1 MGALVQKKFP
11 ITRIHKDF
19 LEDCKKWGFSDQ
31 SSMLRAALS
40 RFIKDLAATERKRQM
55 EQKALELL
63 ADYTEDKELIA
74 FTDLDG
80 EDFYETG
87 RNLGH

>member
-1 MGALVQKKFP
+1 MGGFVQKKFS
-11 ITRIHKDF
+11 ISQNHKDF
-19 LEDCKKWGFSDQ
+19 LEAYRAWGFSDQ

-40 RFIKDLAATERKRQM
+40 LFIKDLEARERKRQM
-55 EQKALELL
+55 KQKALELL
-63 ADYTEDKELIA
+63 ADYTDDKELTA

>member
-1 MGALVQKKFP
+1 MGALVQKKFS
-11 ITRIHKDF
+11 ITKMHKDF
-19 LEDCKKWGFSDQ
+19 LENCKKWGFSDQ

-40 RFIKDLAATERKRQM
+40 RFIKDLAAAERKRQM